1 MNPRDTLI
9 ALSHVVLCSF
19 RTGTLVTR
27 NSHASLLC
35 RRRFALLHSRCYTRS
50 EFVLHLSPRPTSFSV
65 YPGHS
70 HCYNDSVHLWLVYFG
85 SHTFT
90 LALIAFYT
98 LSYILYK
105 ETDPRILYVSPRF
118 DTFRILSYLRLF
130 TNQSSRIIYIPS
142 LYTSQSRFYPRFTS
156 LLNSFQPPN
165 IRLSTYIP
173 AYMSIQSLFYTLP
186 PIRTFFRTSRPFHR
200 IKSSL
205 LYLSAYSWPP

>member
-85 SHTFT
+85 SHTST

-98 LSYILYK
+98 LIIHPLQGNWSTDSICLSSFRHLSHFVVPSSLYK
-105 ETDPRILYVSPRF
+105 SIVTHHLYTISLHFTVTFLPSFYVTSKLFPAAEYPSLNIYSCLYVYTIPLLHPS
-118 DTFRILSYLRLF
+118 THTHLF
-130 TNQSSRIIYIPS
+130 PHI
-142 LYTSQSRFYPRFTS
+142 
-156 LLNSFQPPN
+156 
-165 IRLSTYIP
+165 
-173 AYMSIQSLFYTLP
+173 
-186 PIRTFFRTSRPFHR
+186 
-200 IKSSL
+200 
-205 LYLSAYSWPP
+205 